1 MILGRSCNRNLRMC
15 CGFTHGLHQLFL
27 LMRIPVFYNSYCVK
41 IEYLLFSTISTSFIF
56 KLKIS
61 YLCTKTGVTV
71 VCSLRY
77 IATRKDNLMNALLFF
92 HFNFTCIVLVAALA
106 ASQQA
111 KLHWLA
117 HCLHTGTGQCRHCRA
132 SRVHAGTTSHLIQQ
146 IAATTRYVRREK
158 SLPSCAGPVIACSC
172 SCTYLFGQFIP
183 KQLSCRLVRFLY
195 MNYLQFTI
203 SSVRLFSPH
212 YRNAFVTYL

>member
-1 MILGRSCNRNLRMC
+1 
-15 CGFTHGLHQLFL
+15 
-27 LMRIPVFYNSYCVK
+27 MRIPVLYNLYCVK

-56 KLKIS
+56 KLKIL

-71 VCSLRY
+71 VVVFDILLLGKTTWWIVS
-77 IATRKDNLMNALLFF
+77 ALLFF

-111 KLHWLA
+111 RLHWLA
-117 HCLHTGTGQCRHCRA
+117 QCLHTGTGQCRHCRA

>member
-1 MILGRSCNRNLRMC
+1 MFVCVVVSLVVYISYFSWCEYQSCIIYIVSKLNIYY
-15 CGFTHGLHQLFL
+15 FL
-27 LMRIPVFYNSYCVK
+27 L
-41 IEYLLFSTISTSFIF
+41 
-56 KLKIS
+56 
-61 YLCTKTGVTV
+61 
-71 VCSLRY
+71 SLRVLS
-77 IATRKDNLMNALLFF
+77 IKDFVPVYKNEWQSFTFLFF
-92 HFNFTCIVLVAALA
+92 HFNFTRIVFVAALA

-111 KLHWLA
+111 RLHWLA
-117 HCLHTGTGQCRHCRA
+117 HCLHAGTGQCRHCRA